1 MISPPIFGPNDGSHR
16 TPAGCPYIILPSPA
30 HVAGDIELC
39 VGGAQAVWCT
49 GVKAYSGADDNGVQ
63 QHNNI
68 EALCG

>member
-1 MISPPIFGPNDGSHR
+1 MVVAARPPGSYR
-16 TPAGCPYIILPSPA
+16 PSLVVPPA

-49 GVKAYSGADDNGVQ
+49 GVKAYSGADDNGVR